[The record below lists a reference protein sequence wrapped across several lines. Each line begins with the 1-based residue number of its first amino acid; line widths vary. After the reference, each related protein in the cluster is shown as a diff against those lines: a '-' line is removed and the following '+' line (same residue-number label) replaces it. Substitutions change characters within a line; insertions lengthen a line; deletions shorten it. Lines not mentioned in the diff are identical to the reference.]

1 MTMLEVMLLIVGF
14 VFLGFSFFVSEK
26 LSKSDIDYIKRMS
39 EDQVTDIIKGKMA
52 DAEAKMEEVLS
63 ERIENAME
71 ELDRKTDKETTDK
84 IMHISEYS
92 DTVLDSINK
101 SHNEV
106 TFMYSML
113 NEKKDSIDEM
123 TERLAQMKDV
133 LASIDSVISKKMD
146 LLRDK
151 EIEIDVKS
159 RELKN
164 LFDLNNNQQAFNES
178 LEEKEAN
185 TIITEE
191 GHEPFNELLARAY
204 EEPALPSNT
213 NKEILTLHDEGLS
226 EIEIAKKLGKGLGEV
241 KFVLGLYK
249 EGR

>member
-1 MTMLEVMLLIVGF
+1 MLKDEEIDELIQPIINLYSHIEEDLIV
-14 VFLGFSFFVSEK
+14 E
-26 LSKSDIDYIKRMS
+26 IAKRF
-39 EDQVTDIIKGKMA
+39 
-52 DAEAKMEEVLS
+52 
-63 ERIENAME
+63 ENADEVKGSLEWQLKKLE
-71 ELDRKTDKETTDK
+71 ELGGVN
-84 IMHISEYS
+84 SN
-92 DTVLDSINK
+92 L
-101 SHNEV
+101 
-106 TFMYSML
+106 
-113 NEKKDSIDEM
+113 
-123 TERLAQMKDV
+123 
-133 LASIDSVISKKMD
+133 VISKKMD